1 MPVTSAAWARTI
13 IIVVESHAN
22 VPSDSGESVG
32 TTYASTSIPVMGTFW
47 VDCADMAAHHHSV
60 LPGPA
65 HAGERQGSDVGVCAN
80 PVNGT
85 STEQI
90 GAGASAPALSRFR
103 SSSGNL
109 FTGHS

>member
-1 MPVTSAAWARTI
+1 MPVTFAAWARTTTM
-13 IIVVESHAN
+13 VVESHAN
-22 VPSDSGESVG
+22 LPSDSGESVG

-85 STEQI
+85 STEHI
-90 GAGASAPALSRFR
+90 RAGASAPAQSRLR
-103 SSSGNL
+103 ASAGNR
-109 FTGHS
+109 FTGHR

>member
-1 MPVTSAAWARTI
+1 MPVTSAAWARTTTM
-13 IIVVESHAN
+13 VVESHAN

-47 VDCADMAAHHHSV
+47 IDCADMAAHHYLV

-65 HAGERQGSDVGVCAN
+65 HAGERQGSGVCAN

-85 STEQI
+85 STEHI
-90 GAGASAPALSRFR
+90 RAGTSAPALSRLR
-103 SSSGNL
+103 ASAGTR
-109 FTGHS
+109 FTGHR